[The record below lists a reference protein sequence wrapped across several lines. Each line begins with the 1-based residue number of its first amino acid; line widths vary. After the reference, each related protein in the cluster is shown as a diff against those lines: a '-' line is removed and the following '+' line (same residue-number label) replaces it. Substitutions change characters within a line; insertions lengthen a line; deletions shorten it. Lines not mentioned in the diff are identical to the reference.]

1 MNTFQEFKS
10 LHEQSAP
17 LYIGNVW
24 DVSSAMMLENK
35 NYKALGTSSAAIA
48 TSLGY
53 EDGEEMS
60 FDELVQVVKTIT
72 AKTSLP
78 LTVDLEGGYSRDPEE
93 VSKNIMR
100 LNELGAVGVNLEDS
114 VVIDGNRQIVDAT
127 EFSKTIKMIKKY
139 LTEKGAEIF
148 LNVRTDFYIM
158 GLENPLKETLLRS
171 TLYEKAGADGIFVPC
186 VTDEEDIKEI
196 VKDIT
201 IPLNVMTMPTL
212 PSFQK
217 LQQLGVKRVSAG
229 PFIYNKVS
237 EYFNNMLEA
246 IDERQ
251 SFNPIFEK

>member
-1 MNTFQEFKS
+1 MNTFQQFKNQ
-10 LHEQSAP
+10 HEQSSP

-24 DVSSAMMLENK
+24 DVSSTMMLENK

-60 FDELVQVVKTIT
+60 FDELVQVVETIT
-72 AKTSLP
+72 ARTSLP

-93 VSKNIMR
+93 ISKNIMR

-114 VVIDGNRQIVDAT
+114 IVIDGNRQIVDAT
-127 EFSKTIKMIKKY
+127 EFSKTIKVIKKC
-139 LTEKGAEIF
+139 LAEKGTEIF

-158 GLENPLKETLLRS
+158 GLENPLEETLLRS
-171 TLYEKAGADGIFVPC
+171 TLYEQAGADGIFVPC

-196 VKDIT
+196 VKNIT
-201 IPLNVMTMPTL
+201 VPLNVMTMPTL

-229 PFIYNKVS
+229 PFIYNKIN

-246 IDERQ
+246 IDKRQ
-251 SFNPIFEK
+251 SFDPIFE

>member
-10 LHEQSAP
+10 QHEQNTP

-60 FDELVQVVKTIT
+60 FDELIQVVEAII
-72 AKTSLP
+72 ARTSLP
-78 LTVDLEGGYSRDPEE
+78 LTVDIEGGYSRNPEE
-93 VSKNIMR
+93 ISKNIMR
-100 LNELGAVGVNLEDS
+100 LNELGVIGINLEDS
-114 VVIDGNRQIVDAT
+114 IVLDGNRQIIDAT
-127 EFSKTIKMIKKY
+127 EFGKTIIEIKKH
-139 LTEKGAEIF
+139 LAKSKAETF

-158 GLENPLKETLLRS
+158 GLENPLKETLLRA

-186 VTDEEDIKEI
+186 VTEEEDIKEI
-196 VKDIT
+196 VENIT
-201 IPLNVMTMPTL
+201 IPLNVMTMPAL

-217 LQQLGVKRVSAG
+217 LQQLGVKRVSMG
-229 PFIYNKVS
+229 PFIYNKIN
-237 EYFNNMLEA
+237 EYFNNILDE
-246 IDERQ
+246 IDEHQ
-251 SFNPIFEK
+251 SFSPIFQ

>member
-10 LHEQSAP
+10 LHEQNAL

-24 DVSSAMMLENK
+24 DVSSTMILENK

-48 TSLGY
+48 ASLGY

-60 FDELVQVVKTIT
+60 FEELVQVVKTIT

-78 LTVDLEGGYSRDPEE
+78 LTVDLEGGYSRDVEE
-93 VSKNIMR
+93 ISKNIMR

-114 VVIDGNRQIVDAT
+114 IVIDGNRQIVDAT
-127 EFSKTIKMIKKY
+127 EFSTTIKEIRKH

-171 TLYEKAGADGIFVPC
+171 TLYEAAGADGIFVPC

-196 VKDIT
+196 AKNIT
-201 IPLNVMTMPTL
+201 VPLNVMSMPAL

-217 LQQLGVKRVSAG
+217 LQELGVKRVSTG
-229 PFIYNKVS
+229 PFIYNKIS

-246 IDERQ
+246 IDEHQ
-251 SFNPIFEK
+251 SFDPIFE

>member
-1 MNTFQEFKS
+1 MNIFQEFKS
-10 LHEQSAP
+10 QHEQSSP

-24 DVSSAMMLENK
+24 DVSSSVMLENK

-60 FDELVQVVKTIT
+60 FDELVQVVETIT
-72 AKTSLP
+72 ARISLP
-78 LTVDLEGGYSRDPEE
+78 LTVDLEGGYSRNPEE
-93 VSKNIMR
+93 ISKNIMR
-100 LNELGAVGVNLEDS
+100 LNELGVVGVNLEDS
-114 VVIDGNRQIVDAT
+114 IVIDGNRQIVDAT
-127 EFSKTIKMIKKY
+127 EFGKTIKEIKKY
-139 LTEKGAEIF
+139 LAEKGAEIF

-196 VKDIT
+196 VKNIT
-201 IPLNVMTMPTL
+201 VPLNVMTMPTL

-217 LQQLGVKRVSAG
+217 LQQLGVKRVSTG

-246 IDERQ
+246 IDECQ
-251 SFNPIFEK
+251 SFNPIFE